1 MIKGILKNE
10 SALKTIIT
18 FCYVRENYLL
28 ATAQQPDKT
37 RAKTSIKLIQEKL
50 LTHVPFAV

>member
-18 FCYVRENYLL
+18 FCYVQENYLL
-28 ATAQQPDKT
+28 ATTQQSDKT
-37 RAKTSIKLIQEKL
+37 RAKTSGKLPQEKL
-50 LTHVPFAV
+50 LTGIPFAV